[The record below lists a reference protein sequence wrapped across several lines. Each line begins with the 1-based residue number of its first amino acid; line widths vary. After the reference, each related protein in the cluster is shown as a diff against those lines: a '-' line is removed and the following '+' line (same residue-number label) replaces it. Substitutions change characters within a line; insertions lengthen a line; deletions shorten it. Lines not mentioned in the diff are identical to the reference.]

1 MKRVTLILIICIYQ
15 QNFAQSVC
23 VSDETSNFEDLNEI
37 AIKKCGIENSK
48 KEKNTTEN
56 RLNGR
61 AFKRRR
67 NLNKSFKSKDKIAN
81 IISSISK
88 TKSVISFQEVEKT
101 PLFPLSKVDETS
113 FNEKMIGHIKS
124 NLIYPKKAL
133 INKLEAIV
141 FVSFVINTN
150 GNIENV
156 EVSSKSSNCD
166 ILKKEAI
173 RIISLLPK
181 FTPGKQEGKEVRV
194 SYNFEMDFSLS

>member
-1 MKRVTLILIICIYQ
+1 MKRITLILIICIYQ

-23 VSDETSNFEDLNEI
+23 VSDEASNFEDLNEI
-37 AIKKCGIENSK
+37 AIKKCEIENSK
-48 KEKNTTEN
+48 AEKNITKN
-56 RLNGR
+56 RR

-67 NLNKSFKSKDKIAN
+67 NLKKSFKSIDEIAN

-88 TKSVISFQEVEKT
+88 TKSIISFQKVEKT
-101 PLFPLSKVDETS
+101 PLFPLSKRNENS
-113 FNEKMIGHIKS
+113 FNEKMIDHIKS

-133 INKLEAIV
+133 INKLEALV
-141 FVSFVINTN
+141 FVSFVINVN
-150 GNIENV
+150 GNIENI
-156 EVSSKSSNCD
+156 EVSSKSLNSD

-194 SYNFEMDFSLS
+194 SYNFQMDFSLS